1 MTTAWGLDLL
11 LGGIVVIGASVQ
23 RLAGIGFA
31 LVTVPALVLLL
42 GPAHGVTLSNCGAGA
57 ISAIGLASGWRR
69 VRLTAMLPLIIAAAC
84 TVPAGAWV
92 AVRLPT
98 PVLLAGTG
106 AVVTAAVLF
115 LMRGIRVHALRGTR
129 GAVAAGAASGFMNSS
144 AGVGGPAMSLYALNA
159 DWTVP
164 EFVPNAQFYGVAVNV
179 FSIAAKGLPPLAAPA
194 WLLTAAGIAGG
205 AVLGRALTTR
215 MPEPAARHLVL
226 LLALAGG
233 LTALVKGLWTLTA

>member
-1 MTTAWGLDLL
+1 MTTAWGLALL
-11 LGGIVVIGASVQ
+11 LGGVVVLGASVQ

-31 LVTVPALVLLL
+31 LVTVPALALLL
-42 GPAHGVTLSNCGAGA
+42 GPAHGVALSNCGSGA

-69 VRLTAMLPLIIAAAC
+69 VRLTAMVPLIAAAAC

-92 AVRLPT
+92 AAHLPG

-106 AVVTAAVLF
+106 TLITAAVVF
-115 LMRGIRVHALRGTR
+115 IMRGTRVHALRGAK

-144 AGVGGPAMSLYALNA
+144 AGIGGPAMSLYALNA
-159 DWTVP
+159 DWPVP

-179 FSIAAKGLPPLAAPA
+179 FSIAAKGPPPLTAPA
-194 WLLTAAGIAGG
+194 WLTTATGIAAG
-205 AVLGRALTTR
+205 AVIGRALTTR
-215 MPEPAARHLVL
+215 MPERAARRTVL

-233 LTALVKGLWTLTA
+233 LTTLAKGLWTLTA

>member
-1 MTTAWGLDLL
+1 MTTAWGLALL
-11 LGGIVVIGASVQ
+11 LGGIVVLGASVQ

-31 LVTVPALVLLL
+31 LVTAPALVLLL
-42 GPAHGVTLSNCGAGA
+42 GPAHGVALSNCGAGA

-69 VRLTAMLPLIIAAAC
+69 VHLAAMVPLIVAAAC

-92 AVRLPT
+92 AAHLPT
-98 PVLLAGTG
+98 PALLAATG
-106 AVVTAAVLF
+106 AVVTAAVVL

-159 DWTVP
+159 DWPLP

-179 FSIAAKGLPPLAAPA
+179 FSIAAKGLPPLTAPA
-194 WLLTAAGIAGG
+194 WLLIAAGIAAG
-205 AVLGRALTTR
+205 AVIGHVLTTR
-215 MPEPAARHLVL
+215 MPERAARRMVL

-233 LTALVKGLWTLTA
+233 LTALAKGLWTLTA